1 VFKGSV
7 LVELYRWMLQ
17 RYVLLTLAALLV
29 TVGSALSVIYV
40 THLNRQFYGQLQDLQ
55 KQKDLLESEY
65 EKLLLEQSAWSEY
78 SRVESLSVSRLAM
91 KTPAVGD
98 VVLVEYGNDRK

>member
-1 VFKGSV
+1 MFKGSV

>member
-1 VFKGSV
+1 
-7 LVELYRWMLQ
+7 MLQ